1 MTNKKFDQASYNNKN
16 REHRRYLPL
25 RSSARSFIR
34 NMATEEDLN
43 ELEQLIKEKRNI
55 PKDCW
60 LHRSCP
66 NSRSMADGSPSFI

>member
-25 RSSARSFIR
+25 RSSGRSFIR

-43 ELEQLIKEKRNI
+43 ELEQLIKEKRSI
-55 PKDCW
+55 LKDC
-60 LHRSCP
+60 
-66 NSRSMADGSPSFI
+66 